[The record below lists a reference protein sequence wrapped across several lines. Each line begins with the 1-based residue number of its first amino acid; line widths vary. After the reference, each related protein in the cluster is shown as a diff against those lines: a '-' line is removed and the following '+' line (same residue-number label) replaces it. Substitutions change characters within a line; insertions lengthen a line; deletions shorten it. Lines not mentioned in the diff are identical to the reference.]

1 MSHSPVPLACETAPS
16 LVFWCLGNLSPSLLL
31 WTNLWSTSPSVEGS
45 VTHYTTPI
53 FPHILSPPWVTSVS
67 TGMAHVSIRL
77 LSSLSDPISTISLL
91 LPLELPIP
99 FARVCKSWIM
109 IPQSCSSNTQFLRLP
124 EFHKL
129 TTLII
134 CTISPSFSS
143 PSWEKVILTYL
154 NYLPIKIRSQ
164 VPPLPTSSHTHQ

>member
-1 MSHSPVPLACETAPS
+1 MSHSSVPLACETAPS

-31 WTNLWSTSPSVEGS
+31 WTYFWSTFPSVEGS

-67 TGMAHVSIRL
+67 TGMAHVSIHL

-91 LPLELPIP
+91 LLELPIF

-109 IPQSCSSNTQFLRLP
+109 ISQSCSSITQFLRLP
-124 EFHKL
+124 EFRKL

-154 NYLPIKIRSQ
+154 TYLPIEIRSW
-164 VPPLPTSSHTHQ
+164 VPPLPTPSHTHQ